1 MADFNSKYTGQQI
14 EALLDKAGTALQTEQ
29 YKGTVTGVKI
39 NGSTKN
45 PSNGVV
51 DLGTVV
57 TDVTGKQD
65 KLVSGT
71 NIKTING
78 ASILGSGDIAISGG
92 GSSDKVEV
100 VGIYPVVN
108 GDEWT
113 YQIPAGKF
121 VELVPVDGTT
131 VPSYIHF
138 ELLDP
143 VEGTSES
150 GDDWA
155 AEYSKYHFVLT
166 GLSVNSP
173 FGFGT
178 NTNKNATPSFY
189 HNVTSTTVVPNS
201 LEFDVVC
208 ALIHPPASTGYSDVL
223 FGYITMAP
231 LYL

>member
-1 MADFNSKYTGQQI
+1 MSYDSKYTGQQI
-14 EALLDKAGTALQTEQ
+14 EELLDKAGTALQAEQ

-51 DLGTVV
+51 DLGTVI
-57 TDVTGKQD
+57 TDISGKQD

-71 NIKTING
+71 NIKTIDG
-78 ASILGSGDIAISGG
+78 QSILGSGDIAIGGG

-121 VELVPVDGTT
+121 VELAPADGTT
-131 VPSYIHF
+131 VPSYVHF
-138 ELLDP
+138 VLLDP
-143 VEGTSES
+143 VEGTVED
-150 GDDWA
+150 GGEWV
-155 AEYSKYHFVLT
+155 AEYSKYHFVLM

-178 NTNKNATPSFY
+178 NTDPNATPYFY
-189 HNVTSTTVVPNS
+189 YNVTSATYPPPCV
-201 LEFDVVC
+201 EFDVLC
-208 ALIHPPASTGYSDVL
+208 SLIHPPASTGFPDQLY
-223 FGYITMAP
+223 GYITMAP
-231 LYL
+231 LYN